1 MPDGRYSLLIASL
14 LCLASIH
21 ASAADNCEEPVALTI
36 KPVAQYVDQGF
47 RPLSEEEITEIQ
59 SKDNESADGWRP
71 KTSEKDCEQKS
82 SSMLEPEERGYR
94 PLDYGTVMQKDT
106 EESGDQNQQQPVYGG
121 NQYWWNY
128 PQGYGP
134 GYMQG
139 YMPGYGYG
147 TPNYSPGYPA
157 APGNSW
163 YQGNP
168 WSQGSYGNYPYQS
181 MPQFLPGY
189 GIMPYMF
196 GGSGFP
202 W

>member
-1 MPDGRYSLLIASL
+1 MLASRYFLLIASL
-14 LCLASIH
+14 LCLTSYRV
-21 ASAADNCEEPVALTI
+21 SAADNCEEPAVPTLQ
-36 KPVAQYVDQGF
+36 PVAQYVDEGF
-47 RPLSEEEITEIQ
+47 RPLSEEEVSEIQ
-59 SKDNESADGWRP
+59 SQRGEPADGWRP
-71 KTSEKDCEQKS
+71 ESAKQDCEQKS

-106 EESGDQNQQQPVYGG
+106 EKPEGENQGWPNYGG
-121 NQYWWNY
+121 NQYRWNY

-147 TPNYSPGYPA
+147 GPNYSPAYPPV
-157 APGNSW
+157 PGNSW

-168 WSQGSYGNYPYQS
+168 WSQGGYGGSPYNS
-181 MPQFLPGY
+181 MPQFMPGY
-189 GIMPYMF
+189 GVMPYMF